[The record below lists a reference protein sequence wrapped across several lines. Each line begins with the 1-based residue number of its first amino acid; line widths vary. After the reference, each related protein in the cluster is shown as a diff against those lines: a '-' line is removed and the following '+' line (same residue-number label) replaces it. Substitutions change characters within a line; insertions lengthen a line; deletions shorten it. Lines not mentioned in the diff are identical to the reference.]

1 MDEIGDRIKLVRS
14 RLGLN
19 QGDFAERLGLG
30 GAALISKYELGH
42 LAPGIETLIKIS
54 RLGQESLDW
63 LILGGVDKKKPTD
76 KKLQKLILKVEDI
89 YNEKKRTKIITLKTI
104 LECLAPEK
112 KDVGR
117 VLFQEME

>member
-30 GAALISKYELGH
+30 GAALISKYELGY
-42 LAPGIETLIKIS
+42 LAPGIETLVKIS

-89 YNEKKRTKIITLKTI
+89 CKEKKRAKITTLKTM
-104 LECLAPEK
+104 LECLAPMK
-112 KDVGR
+112 KDTGR
-117 VLFQEME
+117 ALF